1 MYIMFDMWWWTNMQ
15 LNVGFWPK
23 GLSWNIFCRARSA
36 SSDSKMTTE
45 SALLSLHSSQGE
57 VEEQTETCL

>member
-1 MYIMFDMWWWTNMQ
+1 MQ

-23 GLSWNIFCRARSA
+23 SWIFCRGRSA
-36 SSDSKMTTE
+36 SSDSEMTTE